1 MDIGALQCGAE
12 NVARKLCVDKGAT
25 RVCLGMKVCGEGVS
39 CEALA
44 GVSVRA
50 ARRVHGGACSAGLRV
65 WSARLSLRLCYIV
78 GFRRGAVGVVRD
90 YFRSVGGSSV
100 QV

>member
-12 NVARKLCVDKGAT
+12 NVARKLCVDKGAM

-65 WSARLSLRLCYIV
+65 WSARPQ
-78 GFRRGAVGVVRD
+78 FEAVLHSGVSAQRC
-90 YFRSVGGSSV
+90 RCGQGLL
-100 QV
+100 